1 MRETNRNLKRQRRE
15 RERKK
20 KVSTLQTYKISLAE
34 ELAGEKSLYKKKE
47 RRVEKER
54 LAFKGNVNS
63 LKFCFKVCLREQA
76 RMRRNYLLT
85 SSKSV

>member
-1 MRETNRNLKRQRRE
+1 M
-15 RERKK
+15 
-20 KVSTLQTYKISLAE
+20 STLQTYKISLIE

-76 RMRRNYLLT
+76 RMTRNYLLT